1 MADPSTLISESDIQ
15 ARVRELGAQISHD
28 YAGQSIVLVCV
39 LKGAFVFLADL
50 ARQITASPTI
60 EFMAVSSYGAKTTHS
75 GAVRVLMDLRQS
87 IEGKHVL
94 IVEDIVDTGLTLHY
108 LLDLLGTREPAS
120 IKACALVRK
129 KDRHVVDVTVDYVG
143 FDIPDVWIVGYGL
156 DYAEDF
162 RALPY
167 IGVLEPPPTD

>member
-1 MADPSTLISESDIQ
+1 
-15 ARVRELGAQISHD
+15 
-28 YAGQSIVLVCV
+28 
-39 LKGAFVFLADL
+39 
-50 ARQITASPTI
+50 
-60 EFMAVSSYGAKTTHS
+60 
-75 GAVRVLMDLRQS
+75 
-87 IEGKHVL
+87 L

-120 IKACALVRK
+120 LKTCALVRK
-129 KDRHVVDVTVDYVG
+129 KDRHEVDVTVDYVG

-156 DYAEDF
+156 DYAEDY